1 MIARVYELLNVSE
14 AEKQVFVRG
23 RVPESVRARFKATCA
38 LEGRDMG
45 DVLKEL
51 IEKWLA
57 ENEKPSRALRR
68 KAQEKSHADDQGEK

>member
-1 MIARVYELLNVSE
+1 MEE
-14 AEKQVFVRG
+14 AEEQVFVRG

-38 LEGRDMG
+38 LQGRDMS

-57 ENEKPSRALRR
+57 ENENLPALRR
-68 KAQEKSHADDQGEK
+68 KAASKSDVDHQE